1 MSSFLGFTPRRFSE
15 DDRRYGVLRN
25 PRIGIL
31 IIIKSMSAPAA
42 APTASAPGA
51 LGDAVAPPA
60 QNVVAPPRVFVLFLH
75 ALDVTPGCTRI
86 RGGGMQAPTGAL
98 SLSSVDFFDLR
109 NKSGES
115 GIMRSFRARFASC
128 RHTAARSMI
137 VARYDQDDLTN
148 KAQCSQTLREVQCSP
163 CLRQHRSR
171 RLQLQGD
178 DLIAE

>member
-1 MSSFLGFTPRRFSE
+1 
-15 DDRRYGVLRN
+15 
-25 PRIGIL
+25 
-31 IIIKSMSAPAA
+31 MSAPPA

-115 GIMRSFRARFASC
+115 GIMRPVRVRSLRFLPAYSSTKHDSC
-128 RHTAARSMI
+128 QI
-137 VARYDQDDLTN
+137 
-148 KAQCSQTLREVQCSP
+148 
-163 CLRQHRSR
+163 
-171 RLQLQGD
+171 
-178 DLIAE
+178 

>member
-1 MSSFLGFTPRRFSE
+1 MRANYGRCGANYGCMSSFLGFTRFRAHGVGTRRLGRCRGSSRPE
-15 DDRRYGVLRN
+15 RG
-25 PRIGIL
+25 
-31 IIIKSMSAPAA
+31 SPASCICTF
-42 APTASAPGA
+42 PPCSRCDPG
-51 LGDAVAPPA
+51 
-60 QNVVAPPRVFVLFLH
+60 LH
-75 ALDVTPGCTRI
+75 PYTGWWDV
-86 RGGGMQAPTGAL
+86 MQAPTGAL

-163 CLRQHRSR
+163 CLRQHQSR